1 MYSKREPQTEEESH
15 EEETQDISIST
26 EDDNLFRP
34 LETEAYRK
42 QRGQI
47 LPSKTLK
54 KKDKSN
60 LQDSDEQFYELYY
73 CWWLIQKQYKS
84 YDLIN
89 AHSLAVWEIIILQN
103 ITVQ

>member
-1 MYSKREPQTEEESH
+1 MLKVHVQQKRTTNQEESH

-47 LPSKTLK
+47 LASKRLE

-60 LQDSDEQFYELYY
+60 LQDLDEQFYEL
-73 CWWLIQKQYKS
+73 
-84 YDLIN
+84 
-89 AHSLAVWEIIILQN
+89 
-103 ITVQ
+103 